1 MYTGKLPPVADKTRD
16 FARELRKKSTDAERR
31 LWARLRNSR
40 MGVKFRRQEP
50 IGRFICDFFCKEA
63 GLIVE
68 LDGGQHLAEAQR
80 RRDAKRTSLLNGLGF
95 RVLRFSDRD
104 VIKNLEGVLTAIM
117 EEIGTP
123 PSSPP
128 QAGGE

>member
-1 MYTGKLPPVADKTRD
+1 M
-16 FARELRKKSTDAERR
+16 
-31 LWARLRNSR
+31 
-40 MGVKFRRQEP
+40 
-50 IGRFICDFFCKEA
+50 
-63 GLIVE
+63 
-68 LDGGQHLAEAQR
+68 AEAQR